1 MGTHADPLLPALQPT
16 APGTRCH
23 DGGLVFTQADVCAP
37 RRSNSTLRIVVSMS
51 MVVQVRSCDG
61 WGQWPLRSTHTHT
74 RSSPP
79 CAQGAEARSLTAGD
93 SNAAGI
99 LKVFADLL
107 GVSPDTGS
115 LQEASTYTQGLGGGS
130 GGRVLLEVP
139 VAAAAPLTQQRHSSP
154 YDTLSVHRERARV
167 LAAVTRG
174 RALQE
179 GETPYNPPGEPRPGV
194 PILPFRDAVGAL
206 AGGASTVTVAF
217 VFDSRAAATA
227 AAATLQA
234 SLLAG
239 PGGAV
244 APATEAM
251 RAAGLGVTVASSATA
266 AIIGAPTATPSPSAS
281 PLAGG
286 GSSSSA
292 SGTSSSTFATTLNA
306 GAIAGVVV
314 ACVVVVALAVAALV
328 VLERRRAAR
337 EGGPKAVDAEAAAA
351 AAPGAPPAEAA
362 AAGDPVEPG
371 VAPGSVSLDTVA
383 VVAD

>member
-1 MGTHADPLLPALQPT
+1 
-16 APGTRCH
+16 
-23 DGGLVFTQADVCAP
+23 VFTQADVCAP

-51 MVVQVRSCDG
+51 MVVQVPLDDG
-61 WGQWPLRSTHTHT
+61 GSGRCGART

-115 LQEASTYTQGLGGGS
+115 LQEASTYTQGLGGSG
-130 GGRVLLEVP
+130 GGRVLVEVP
-139 VAAAAPLTQQRHSSP
+139 VAAPLTPQRHSSP

-167 LAAVTRG
+167 LAGGHAR
-174 RALQE
+174 RALQGE

-194 PILPFRDAVGAL
+194 PILPFRDAVGEL

-217 VFDSRAAATA
+217 VFDSSVAATA

-234 SLLAG
+234 SLQAG

-251 RAAGLGVTVASSATA
+251 RAAGLAVTVASSATA
-266 AIIGAPTATPSPSAS
+266 AIVGAPTATPSPVRL

-292 SGTSSSTFATTLNA
+292 SGTSSSTFGNDGSTRARS
-306 GAIAGVVV
+306 
-314 ACVVVVALAVAALV
+314 
-328 VLERRRAAR
+328 RRR
-337 EGGPKAVDAEAAAA
+337 
-351 AAPGAPPAEAA
+351 
-362 AAGDPVEPG
+362 
-371 VAPGSVSLDTVA
+371 
-383 VVAD
+383 